1 VAEVAVAAIP
11 EAAADL
17 PPVATVAVD
26 HQVPHLDRLFDYA
39 VAPESDAAAQP
50 GVRVRVRFAG
60 RLVGGIIVAR
70 STHSAFEGKLQPLS
84 RVLGAEPVLTPE
96 TAKLMRAV
104 ADRWAG
110 TLSDVLRLA
119 IPPRRVTVE
128 REPAGQAPPLPAA
141 PDPLGWN
148 RYGGGAAFLQRL
160 ASGSAPRATW
170 AALPG
175 PQWAPELAAAAQATL
190 SGGRGAVIV
199 VPDGGDSARLS
210 AALRD
215 AIGAESFVELTADL
229 GPTERYRRFLRLA
242 RGQVKAVVGTRA
254 VAYAPVH
261 DLGLVAVWDDGSD
274 LHEEQHA
281 PYANVRDVLV
291 LRAHLAGAG
300 ALLGGHLPSV
310 EAVSLARSGWSHVLA
325 GSRQNVRVRAPRV
338 EVAGSDAQLA
348 RDGAAQAARLPDLAF
363 AAVRS
368 ALDAGRPALVSVP
381 RRGYRPAVA
390 CDNCRTV
397 VRCPKCGGPLAQ
409 ESSADVLTCRWCATA
424 LEGLACPECGAHRWR
439 AVVVGNIRTAEE
451 LGRAFAGVPVV
462 RSSGAGVVEAVAAEP
477 ALVVA
482 TPGAEPVADAGYG
495 AVLLLDAWA
504 LLGRADLRASEEAL
518 RRWMN
523 ASALALPGPDGGRVV
538 LVGAAAGL
546 PAVQALVRWD
556 PIGYAEREAASR
568 AELGFPPAS
577 RMASLEGAPD
587 DVEAFLEAVELPA
600 DADLLGPVPVSGA
613 AGHPAG
619 NQVERML
626 VRVPRAEGTALA
638 AALQSATKLRSV
650 KKEPVVRVR
659 LDPAAIG

>member
-1 VAEVAVAAIP
+1 
-11 EAAADL
+11 
-17 PPVATVAVD
+17 
-26 HQVPHLDRLFDYA
+26 LFDYA
-39 VAPESDAAAQP
+39 VPPESDEAAQP
-50 GVRVRVRFAG
+50 GVRVRVRLAG

-70 STHSAFEGKLQPLS
+70 SADSAFEGKLQPLS

-128 REPAGQAPPLPAA
+128 REPIGEAVAPPAA
-141 PDPLGWN
+141 PEPATWI
-148 RYGGGAAFLQRL
+148 RYAGGPAFLERL
-160 ASGSAPRATW
+160 ASGAAPRATW

-175 PQWAPELAAAAQATL
+175 PHWPSELAAAAQATL
-190 SGGRGAVIV
+190 AAGRGVVIV
-199 VPDGGDSARLS
+199 VPDGEDASQLS

-215 AIGAESFVELTADL
+215 AVGAESFVALTADL
-229 GPTERYRRFLRLA
+229 GPTERYRRFLRLV

-261 DLGLVAVWDDGSD
+261 DLGLVAIWDDGSD

-310 EAVSLARSGWSHVLA
+310 EAVSLAQSGWSHTLA
-325 GSRQNVRVRAPRV
+325 APRQAIRAAAPRV
-338 EVAGSDAQLA
+338 EVAGSDSQLA
-348 RDGAAQAARLPDLAF
+348 RDGAAQAARLPELAF

-397 VRCPKCGGPLAQ
+397 ARCPKCGGPLAQ
-409 ESSADVLTCRWCATA
+409 ESSSDVLTCRWCATQHA
-424 LEGLACPECGAHRWR
+424 GLACPECGAHRWR
-439 AVVVGNIRTAEE
+439 GVVVGNIRTAEE
-451 LGRAFAGVPVV
+451 LGRAFPGVTVV
-462 RSSGAGVVEAVAAEP
+462 RSSGAGVVTRVPAEP

-482 TPGAEPVADAGYG
+482 TPGAEPLAAAGYG

-504 LLGRADLRASEEAL
+504 LLGRADLRAGEEAL

-523 ASALALPGPDGGRVV
+523 AAALAVPGPEGGRVV
-538 LVGAAAGL
+538 LVGASSGL
-546 PAVQALVRWD
+546 APVQALVRWD
-556 PIGYAEREAASR
+556 PLGFAESEAASR

-587 DVEAFLEAVELPA
+587 EVEAFLAAVELPPR
-600 DADLLGPVPVSGA
+600 ADLLGPVPVSA
-613 AGHPAG
+613 D
-619 NQVERML
+619 VERTL
-626 VRVPRAEGTALA
+626 VRVPRAQGAALA

-659 LDPAAIG
+659 LDPAGIG

>member
-1 VAEVAVAAIP
+1 MVAGAGQPLI
-11 EAAADL
+11 
-17 PPVATVAVD
+17 ATVAVD
-26 HQVPHLDRLFDYA
+26 HEVPHLDRLFDYT
-39 VAPESDAAAQP
+39 VPPESDAAAQP
-50 GVRVRVRFAG
+50 GVRVRVRLAG

-70 STHSAFEGKLQPLS
+70 SNRSAFGGKLQPLS

-96 TAKLMRAV
+96 TARLMRAV

-110 TLSDVLRLA
+110 SLSDVLRLA

-128 REPAGQAPPLPAA
+128 REPAGEAPPSPPLPE
-141 PDPLGWN
+141 PLTWT
-148 RYGGGAAFLQRL
+148 RYAGGPSFLERL
-160 ASGSAPRATW
+160 AAGSAPRATW

-175 PQWAPELAAAAQATL
+175 PHWPSELAAAAQATL
-190 SGGRGAVIV
+190 SGGRGVVIV
-199 VPDGGDSARLS
+199 APDGGDCTRLS
-210 AALRD
+210 QALRD
-215 AIGAESFVELTADL
+215 AVGAESFVELTADL

-242 RGQVKAVVGTRA
+242 RGQVKIVVGTRA

-261 DLGLVAVWDDGSD
+261 DLGLVAIWDDGSD

-310 EAVSLARSGWSHVLA
+310 EAVSLAQSGWSHLLA
-325 GSRQNVRVRAPRV
+325 ASREAVRVAAPRV

-348 RDGAAQAARLPDLAF
+348 RDGAAQAARLPELAF

-390 CDNCRTV
+390 CDNCRNV
-397 VRCPKCGGPLAQ
+397 VRCPRCGGPLAQ
-409 ESSADVLTCRWCATA
+409 ESSADVLTCRWCATRH
-424 LEGLACPECGAHRWR
+424 EGLACPECGAHRWR

-451 LGRAFAGVPVV
+451 LGRAFSGVTVV
-462 RSSGAGVVEAVAAEP
+462 RSSGAGVVTSVPAEP

-482 TPGAEPVADAGYG
+482 TPGAEPLADGGYG

-504 LLGRADLRASEEAL
+504 LLGRADLRAGEEAL

-538 LVGAAAGL
+538 LVGAASAIA
-546 PAVQALVRWD
+546 AVQALVRWD
-556 PIGYAEREAASR
+556 PLGYAEREAASR

-587 DVEAFLEAVELPA
+587 EVEAFLAALELPP
-600 DADLLGPVPVSGA
+600 DADLLGPVPVGPISSG
-613 AGHPAG
+613 
-619 NQVERML
+619 VERML
-626 VRVPRAEGTALA
+626 VRVPRAQGARLA
-638 AALQSATKLRSV
+638 ASLQAATRLRSV

-659 LDPAAIG
+659 LDPAEIG

>member
-1 VAEVAVAAIP
+1 MAKSATPGDAVADHP
-11 EAAADL
+11 L
-17 PPVATVAVD
+17 VATVAVD
-26 HQVPHLDRLFDYA
+26 HEVPHLDRLFDYA
-39 VAPESDAAAQP
+39 VPAEFDAAAQP
-50 GVRVRVRFAG
+50 GVRVRVRLAG
-60 RLVGGIIVAR
+60 RLLGGIIVAR
-70 STHSAFEGKLQPLS
+70 STQSAFAGKLQPLS
-84 RVLGAEPVLTPE
+84 RVLGAEPVLTAE

-128 REPAGQAPPLPAA
+128 REPAGQAPATPSF
-141 PDPLGWN
+141 PDGSIWK
-148 RYGGGAAFLQRL
+148 RYTGGPAFLERL
-160 ASGSAPRATW
+160 ASGAAPRATW

-175 PQWAPELAAAAQATL
+175 PHWPAELAAAAQATL
-190 SGGRGAVIV
+190 SGGRGMVIV
-199 VPDGGDSARLS
+199 APDASDASRIS

-215 AIGAESFVELTADL
+215 VIGAESFVELTADL

-261 DLGLVAVWDDGSD
+261 DLGLVAIWDDGGD
-274 LHEEQHA
+274 LHEEPHA

-291 LRAHLAGAG
+291 LRAHLAGAA

-310 EAVSLARSGWSHVLA
+310 EAVSLAQSGWSHLLVATRA
-325 GSRQNVRVRAPRV
+325 GVRVAAPRV

-390 CDNCRTV
+390 CDNCRTPG
-397 VRCPKCGGPLAQ
+397 RCPRCGGPLAQ
-409 ESSADVLTCRWCATA
+409 ESSSDVLTCRWCGTVHA
-424 LEGLACPECGAHRWR
+424 GLACPECGARRWR

-451 LGRAFAGVPVV
+451 LGRAFAGVTVV
-462 RSSGAGVVEAVAAEP
+462 RSSGAGVVARVPAEP
-477 ALVVA
+477 GLVVA
-482 TPGAEPVADAGYG
+482 TPGAEPLADEGYG

-523 ASALALPGPDGGRVV
+523 ASALALPGVEGGRVV
-538 LVGAAAGL
+538 LVGAEAGL
-546 PAVQALVRWD
+546 APVQALVRWD
-556 PIGYAEREAASR
+556 PIGFAEREAASR

-587 DVEAFLEAVELPA
+587 DVDAFLAMAELPA
-600 DADLLGPVPVSGA
+600 QADLLGPVPVSAIDSGI
-613 AGHPAG
+613 
-619 NQVERML
+619 ERTL
-626 VRVPRAEGTALA
+626 VRVPRAQGAALA
-638 AALQSATKLRSV
+638 AALQAASRLRSV

-659 LDPAAIG
+659 LDPAEIG